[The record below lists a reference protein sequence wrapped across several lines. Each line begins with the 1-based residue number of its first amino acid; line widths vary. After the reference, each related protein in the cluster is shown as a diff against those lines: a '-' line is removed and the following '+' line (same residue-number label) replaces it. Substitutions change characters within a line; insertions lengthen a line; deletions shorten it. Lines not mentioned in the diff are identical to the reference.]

1 MFGVRSLRFR
11 LPAIFLLGVVLAGLV
26 TSVVAIRLFQ
36 DYSEK
41 QTVRELRRQAQA
53 LAAIYVA
60 QAGNLENAPEFAA
73 SKLEEATD
81 AQLFYVGSNIFPG
94 QITGLQQLS
103 PEERAAIG
111 FGQLPRQTRT
121 IEFVPPASDQTYLAI
136 AEPIEAGGEVFG
148 ALIVAKPKDEL
159 ADPVAALVWRVG
171 LACLGGLLVA
181 AGLFLYLSRRL
192 TKPVLAL
199 SEAVDEVAGGRY
211 DVDVPRLH
219 SGDEIAHLADRFRD
233 MTERLAAAS
242 ALERNFLM
250 TVSHELRTPLT
261 AIRGHVDALREG
273 LVEDAE
279 ARDAS
284 LEVIRTETDRL
295 ARLVGDLLDLA
306 KLEANRFALV
316 EEEVDL
322 ERLLEQAYQGFAEEA
337 RRREITYARDIED
350 APLVLSDG
358 DRVLQVVSNLL
369 ENAFEWTPDG
379 GTIRLGLE
387 HRPGGRVA
395 LSVSDSGPGIPLE
408 EQERIFRPF
417 WSKNG
422 QGTGLGLAIA
432 RELAQALGG
441 RLELDT
447 AVGRGSRFALVLP
460 TAGVPTPEL
469 ALRAPL

>member
-26 TSVVAIRLFQ
+26 TSVVAIQLFQ

-53 LAAIYVA
+53 LAAIYGA
-60 QAGNLENAPEFAA
+60 QAENLENAPAFAA
-73 SKLEEATD
+73 PLLEDATD
-81 AQLFYVGSNIFPG
+81 AQLFYVGTNIFPG
-94 QITGLQQLS
+94 QITGLQQLT
-103 PEERAAIG
+103 PADREEIG
-111 FGQLPRQTRT
+111 FRQLPRQTRT
-121 IEFVPPASDQTYLAI
+121 IEFTPPGSDQPYLAI
-136 AEPIEAGGEVFG
+136 AEPIEFGGEVFG

-159 ADPVAALVWRVG
+159 ADPVTALVWRVG
-171 LACLGGLLVA
+171 IACLGGLLVA

-199 SEAVDEVAGGRY
+199 SEAVDEVSGGRY
-211 DVDVPRLH
+211 DVDVPMLN

-233 MTERLAAAS
+233 MTQRLAVAS

-273 LVEDAE
+273 LAEDAE

-322 ERLLEQAYQGFAEEA
+322 GRLLEQAYQGFAEDA
-337 RRREITYARDIED
+337 RRREIAYEREIDQ
-350 APLVLSDG
+350 APLVVSDG
-358 DRVLQVVSNLL
+358 DRVMQVVSNLL

-379 GTIRLGLE
+379 GTITLGFDRRLDGQLAVS
-387 HRPGGRVA
+387 VA
-395 LSVSDSGPGIPLE
+395 DSGPGIPLE

-432 RELAQALGG
+432 RELAHALGG
-441 RLELDT
+441 RLELET
-447 AVGRGSRFALVLP
+447 SPGHGSRFALVLP
-460 TAGVPTPEL
+460 AASVRSPEL
-469 ALRAPL
+469 AVL